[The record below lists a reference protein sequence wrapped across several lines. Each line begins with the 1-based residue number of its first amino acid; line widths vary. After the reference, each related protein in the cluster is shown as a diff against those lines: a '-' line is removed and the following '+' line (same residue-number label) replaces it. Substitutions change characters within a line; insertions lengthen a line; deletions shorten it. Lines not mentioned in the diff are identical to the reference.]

1 MKTKRNLS
9 EYSIEELKSKKKVCL
24 SVLISFGTLLFLA
37 TIFLTY
43 SAIRTENYAFLAIGS
58 GSFVLIIPL
67 FIQLSQLN
75 QEIKS
80 REN

>member
-9 EYSIEELKSKKKVCL
+9 DYTIEELKSKKNVCL
-24 SVLISFGTLLFLA
+24 SVLISFGTLLFFA
-37 TIFLTY
+37 TIFLAY

-58 GSFVLIIPL
+58 GSFIFIIPL
-67 FIQLSQLN
+67 FIQLSQLSK
-75 QEIKS
+75 EIQS